1 MLDMWSI
8 TNGCPQHKHSHRVSS
23 MNGEP
28 CVPEQQL
35 VAGLRLYRVSG
46 TAVCH
51 QFSGGNRSHS
61 VKATIGGATQI
72 EA

>member
-1 MLDMWSI
+1 
-8 TNGCPQHKHSHRVSS
+8 